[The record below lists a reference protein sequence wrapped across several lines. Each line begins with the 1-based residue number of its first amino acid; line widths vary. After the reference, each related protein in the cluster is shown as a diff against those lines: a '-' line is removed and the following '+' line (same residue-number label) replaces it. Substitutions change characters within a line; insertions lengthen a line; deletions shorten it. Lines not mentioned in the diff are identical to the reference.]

1 MKINTYNTGATYSPM
16 GQRVAWTVLLRETV
30 SGSSLVA
37 FFDADRHVHNL
48 VRVAGEPTKEKVHA
62 EYLNCNYLREF
73 LVPQNILDGL
83 QCAAE
88 HGHLTFPPLENRA

>member
-16 GQRVAWTVLLRETV
+16 GQRVAWTVLLEV
-30 SGSSLVA
+30 SGDSLVA

-48 VRVAGEPTKEKVHA
+48 VRVAGEPTNEKVHA
-62 EYLNCNYLREF
+62 EYLDCRYLREF
-73 LVPQNILDGL
+73 LVPQNILDAL

-88 HGHLTFPPLENRA
+88 YGHLTFPPLENRA